1 MSERL
6 TNGATVDAA
15 LDALKAVG
23 VASGEVFLREAQ
35 SGSVE
40 IKEGAIEAVIARG
53 ERGIGIRVLDDQRLG
68 FAYTSDLSANGIRA
82 CVDIARRMS
91 SLTERDE
98 DLALATRPIDDA
110 DLDIYQAGIVDRP
123 LSERAAV
130 ALAVEEAARSTDS
143 RVKQFRKTTYSDSE
157 STTIIATTT
166 GIRAS
171 FRESYCG
178 VMTSAVASVNGD
190 RQIGYHGEAARR
202 FGELEPARVG
212 RRAAERAV
220 EKLGATPLATQ
231 KVPVVLDPWMAME
244 LLRAIGPLFS
254 ADNVLKGRSL
264 FANRI
269 GQRVA
274 NEKVTIVDDAR
285 RPQGLRSAP
294 FDGEG
299 VATTTRTLIQDGVLR
314 GYLTSI
320 KTAKKLGD
328 DPTGNARRGGYG
340 SPARIGPSNLFVAAG
355 TDDANAIVAGLER
368 ALAVTSLLNLHTVDP
383 VSGEFSLGATGSYLE
398 RGNRVHP
405 AQGITVAGN
414 LTDLLSSIVGVGT
427 DLTFGPSGL
436 GSPTLVIS
444 ELSLGGA

>member
-6 TNGATVDAA
+6 TNDATVDAA
-15 LDALKAVG
+15 LDALKGISAT
-23 VASGEVFLREAQ
+23 GEVFLREAQ

-40 IKEGAIEAVIARG
+40 IKEGAIESVIARG
-53 ERGIGIRVLDDQRLG
+53 ERGIGIRVLDEQRLG
-68 FAYTSDLSANGIRA
+68 FAYTSDLSANGIQA
-82 CVDIARRMS
+82 CVDMARRMS
-91 SLTERDE
+91 ALTERDE
-98 DLALATRPIDDA
+98 DLALATRAIDDA

-123 LSERAAV
+123 LTERAAI
-130 ALAVEEAARSTDS
+130 ALAVEEAARSADP

-157 STTIIATTT
+157 STTIIATTM
-166 GIRAS
+166 GVRAS

-178 VMTSAVASVNGD
+178 AMTSAVASENGD

-202 FGELEPARVG
+202 FGELEPSRIG
-212 RRAAERAV
+212 QRAAQRAV
-220 EKLGATPLATQ
+220 EKLGAKPLATQ
-231 KVPVVLDPWMAME
+231 KVPVVLDPWIAME

-264 FANRI
+264 FAKKI

-274 NEKVTIVDDAR
+274 DEKVTIVDDPR
-285 RPQGLRSAP
+285 RPRGLRSAP

-299 VATTTRTLIQDGVLR
+299 VATTTQTLIERGVLR
-314 GYLTSI
+314 GYLSSI
-320 KTAKKLGD
+320 KTAKKLKS

-355 TDDANAIVAGLER
+355 ADDANTIVVGLDR

-383 VSGEFSLGATGSYLE
+383 VSGEFSLGATGNYLE

-405 AQGITVAGN
+405 AQGITIAGN
-414 LTDLLSSIVGVGT
+414 LTNLLSSIIGVGT
-427 DLTFGPSGL
+427 DLVFGPSGF

-444 ELSLGGA
+444 ELSVGGS

>member
-6 TNGATVDAA
+6 TNDATVDAA
-15 LDALKAVG
+15 LDALKATG
-23 VASGEVFLREAQ
+23 ATGEVFLREAQ

-40 IKEGAIEAVIARG
+40 IKEGAMEAVIARG
-53 ERGIGIRVLDDQRLG
+53 ERGIGIRALDDQRLG

-91 SLTERDE
+91 ALTERDE

-123 LSERAAV
+123 LSERGAI
-130 ALAVEEAARSTDS
+130 ALAVEEAARATDP

-157 STTIIATTT
+157 STTMIATTT
-166 GIRAS
+166 GVRAS

-178 VMTSAVASVNGD
+178 VMTSAVASENGD

-212 RRAAERAV
+212 QRAAQRAV
-220 EKLGATPLATQ
+220 EKLGAKPLATQ

-254 ADNVLKGRSL
+254 SDNVLKGRSL
-264 FANRI
+264 FANKI

-274 NEKVTIVDDAR
+274 NEKITIVDDAR
-285 RPQGLRSAP
+285 RPRGLRSAP

-299 VATTTRTLIQDGVLR
+299 VATTTRTLIEGGVLR
-314 GYLTSI
+314 GYLTSL
-320 KTAKKLGD
+320 KTARKLGSA
-328 DPTGNARRGGYG
+328 PTGNARRGGYG
-340 SPARIGPSNLFVAAG
+340 SPAPTGPPNLFIPAG
-355 TDDANAIVAGLER
+355 TDNPEPICARLSPPPGLT
-368 ALAVTSLLNLHTVDP
+368 LFPNLHTVDP
-383 VSGEFSLGATGSYLE
+383 VSGEFSLGATGNYLE
-398 RGNRVHP
+398 RGNRLHP
-405 AQGITVAGN
+405 AQGITIAGN
-414 LTDLLSSIVGVGT
+414 LTHLLSSVVGVGA
-427 DLTFGPSGL
+427 DLVFGPGGL

-444 ELSLGGA
+444 ELSVGGA

>member
-1 MSERL
+1 
-6 TNGATVDAA
+6 
-15 LDALKAVG
+15 
-23 VASGEVFLREAQ
+23 
-35 SGSVE
+35 
-40 IKEGAIEAVIARG
+40 
-53 ERGIGIRVLDDQRLG
+53 
-68 FAYTSDLSANGIRA
+68 
-82 CVDIARRMS
+82 
-91 SLTERDE
+91 
-98 DLALATRPIDDA
+98 
-110 DLDIYQAGIVDRP
+110 
-123 LSERAAV
+123 
-130 ALAVEEAARSTDS
+130 
-143 RVKQFRKTTYSDSE
+143 VKQFRKTTYSDSE

-166 GIRAS
+166 GVRAS

-178 VMTSAVASVNGD
+178 AMTSAVASQDSD

-212 RRAAERAV
+212 QRAAQRAV
-220 EKLGATPLATQ
+220 EKLGAKPLATQ

-264 FANRI
+264 FANKV

-285 RPQGLRSAP
+285 RPRGLRSAP

-299 VATTTRTLIQDGVLR
+299 VATTTRTLIERGVLR

-320 KTAKKLGD
+320 KTAKKLGN

-340 SPARIGPSNLFVAAG
+340 SPARIGPSNLFVTAG
-355 TDDANAIVAGLER
+355 TDDAKAIVAGLDR

-383 VSGEFSLGATGSYLE
+383 VSGEFSLGATGNYLE

-405 AQGITVAGN
+405 VQGITIAGN
-414 LTDLLSSIVGVGT
+414 LTHLLSSIVGVGT
-427 DLTFGPSGL
+427 DLVFGPSGL

-444 ELSLGGA
+444 ELSVGGA

>member
-6 TNGATVDAA
+6 TNEATVDAA
-15 LDALKAVG
+15 LDALKATG
-23 VASGEVFLREAQ
+23 ATGEVFLREAQ

-40 IKEGAIEAVIARG
+40 IKEGAVEAVIARG

-82 CVDIARRMS
+82 CVEVARRMS

-110 DLDIYQAGIVDRP
+110 DLDIYQAGFADRP

-130 ALAVEEAARSTDS
+130 ALAVEEAARSADT
-143 RVKQFRKTTYSDSE
+143 RVKQFRKTTYSDAE

-166 GIRAS
+166 GVRAA

-178 VMTSAVASVNGD
+178 VMTSAVASENGD

-202 FGELEPARVG
+202 FGELEPVRVG
-212 RRAAERAV
+212 QRAAQRAV
-220 EKLGATPLATQ
+220 EKLGAKTLATQ

-264 FANRI
+264 FANKI

-274 NEKVTIVDDAR
+274 NEKVTVIDDAR
-285 RPQGLRSAP
+285 RPRGLRSAP

-299 VATTTRTLIQDGVLR
+299 VATTTRTLIESGVLQ

-320 KTAKKLGD
+320 KTAKKLGN

-355 TDDANAIVAGLER
+355 ADDTNAIVAGLDR

-383 VSGEFSLGATGSYLE
+383 VSGEFSLGATGNYLE
-398 RGNRVHP
+398 HSKRVHP
-405 AQGITVAGN
+405 AQGITIAGN
-414 LTDLLSSIVGVGT
+414 LTHLLSSIVAVGT
-427 DLTFGPSGL
+427 DLVFGPGGL

-444 ELSLGGA
+444 ELSVGGA

>member
-6 TNGATVDAA
+6 TNEATVEAA
-15 LDALKAVG
+15 LDALKATG
-23 VASGEVFLREAQ
+23 ATGEVFLREAQ

-40 IKEGAIEAVIARG
+40 IKEGAVEAVIARG
-53 ERGIGIRVLDDQRLG
+53 ERGVGIRVLDEQRLG
-68 FAYTSDLSANGIRA
+68 FAYTSDLSAEGIRSCA
-82 CVDIARRMS
+82 ETARRMS
-91 SLTERDE
+91 GLTEPDE
-98 DLALATRPIDDA
+98 DLAFAARAIDDA

-123 LSERAAV
+123 LSERAAI
-130 ALAVEEAARSTDS
+130 ALAVEEAARATDP

-157 STTIIATTT
+157 STTMIATTT
-166 GIRAS
+166 GVRAS

-178 VMTSAVASVNGD
+178 AMTSAVASENGD

-212 RRAAERAV
+212 QRAAQRAV
-220 EKLGATPLATQ
+220 EKLGAKTLATQ

-264 FANRI
+264 FAGKV

-274 NEKVTIVDDAR
+274 NEKVTVIDDAR

-299 VATTTRTLIQDGVLR
+299 VATTTRTLIEGGILR

-320 KTAKKLGD
+320 KTARKLKTD
-328 DPTGNARRGGYG
+328 ASGNARRGGYG

-355 TDDANAIVAGLER
+355 GDDAAALIRGLDR
-368 ALAVTSLLNLHTVDP
+368 ALAVTSLLNLHTIDP
-383 VSGEFSLGATGSYLE
+383 VSGEFSLGATGNYLE
-398 RGNRVHP
+398 RGSRVHP
-405 AQGITVAGN
+405 AQGITIAGN
-414 LTDLLSSIVGVGT
+414 LTALLNAVVGVGT
-427 DLTFGPSGL
+427 DLIFGPSGL

-444 ELSLGGA
+444 ELSIGGA